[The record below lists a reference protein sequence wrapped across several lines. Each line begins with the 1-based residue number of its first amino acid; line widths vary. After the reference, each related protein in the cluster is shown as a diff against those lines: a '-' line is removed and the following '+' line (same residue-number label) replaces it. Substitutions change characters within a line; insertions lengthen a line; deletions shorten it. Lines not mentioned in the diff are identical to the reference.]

1 MTQTFLACTNLD
13 ADITWLQSALAPM
26 GQVLR
31 STQSLDELFG
41 LIDAT
46 GATLVFVGMDRDNLS
61 AQCALI
67 ESLLEAR
74 PLLAVMVV
82 GDGFDNDLV
91 IAAMRAG
98 ARDFVTYGL
107 RTSEVTGLV
116 RRITERLPA
125 LPVRKQQGRLT
136 LLFGTQPDPDAAL
149 IAAHMALL
157 MQKDNQRTLLV
168 DLGVPHGESEDVLRL
183 EPSFVFSDAVRNL
196 RRIDRSLIDSAFIE
210 HDSGLRVLPA
220 GANEAQIDM
229 YSSSE
234 LFLLTAA
241 LRQNFDQV
249 LINLTGQPDSEML
262 RNMVGQADQLCWYV
276 DPSVSCCRRNLDL
289 LLKWRADGVK
299 LEHARLLIDRY
310 FNNVAPAP
318 KALGRTFE
326 MPLLATLPASAE
338 LRLKVRNQRTTLFQ
352 MAPRDALSKAIGDL
366 VALLVPAAGSSA
378 RRGLLQRFAGMTK

>member
-74 PLLAVMVV
+74 PLLAVIVV

-107 RTSEVTGLV
+107 RTSEVSGLV

-352 MAPRDALSKAIGDL
+352 MAPRDALSKAIGEL
-366 VALLVPAAGSSA
+366 VTLLVPAAGSGA